1 MSSTLA
7 EAYQQVRKTNPFPGQ
22 MDRKLDKYSEI
33 VSEVRGVA
41 VPGSEILSIGAGVCE
56 VEAILSVL
64 GYHVTAVDDLSD
76 IWHFLGRN
84 RERIMSFAESHG
96 VKLIIKPFEEAGLQ
110 QQFDVVILIDVLE
123 HILFS
128 PRELLNKVLECLKP
142 GGALLVETPNA
153 ARLYYRL
160 RQLLGKPNY
169 IDLEGFYWS
178 VGPYRYHLKEYT
190 ADELKTM
197 MRLQGLKDVRVR
209 SYNVATKLVD
219 PEDGLHRVALKLYDL
234 VSGAC
239 SGFRDT
245 LMTSGVKPEGW
256 KPVEADLEK
265 IIRYR
270 PELMSYNLDNQPLHE
285 LVEARGMG

>member
-1 MSSTLA
+1 MNGTLT

-22 MDRKLDKYSEI
+22 MDRKLGKYSEI
-33 VSEVRGVA
+33 VGEVRGVA
-41 VPGSEILSIGAGVCE
+41 AAGSDILSVGAGVCE

-76 IWHFLGRN
+76 IWHYLGQN
-84 RERIMSFAESHG
+84 RERIIDFAESHG
-96 VKLIIKPFEEAGLQ
+96 VKLIVKPFEEAGIQ
-110 QQFDVVILIDVLE
+110 QQFDVIMLIDVLE

-142 GGALLVETPNA
+142 DGALVVETPNV

-190 ADELKTM
+190 ANELRTM
-197 MRLQGLKDVRVR
+197 MKLQGLTDVRVR
-209 SYNVATKLVD
+209 SYNVATKLID
-219 PEDGLHRVALKLYDL
+219 PEDGFQGVALKLYDL
-234 VSGAC
+234 VSGAYP
-239 SGFRDT
+239 GFRDT
-245 LMTSGVKPEGW
+245 LIATGVKPEGW
-256 KPVEADLEK
+256 KPIEADIEK
-265 IIRYR
+265 IIHHR
-270 PELMSYNLDNQPLHE
+270 PELMRYNLDDHPLKE
-285 LVEARGMG
+285 LIEAHGIG